1 MSQLATMSSPATL
14 VSLPGELQLMIME
27 RALPYDLESLAL
39 TCKQLHAVAL
49 PLLPG
54 HNALRQ
60 KYRRFHLTDSYNQPE
75 KEDITETV
83 TELLLD
89 IAANPF
95 VAHYI
100 VHGDFG
106 DRVCTDGIRQSPTS
120 YRGAVLQRL
129 EKEQDNLKALVQNSR
144 HLAMLGLD
152 TSVWFDNIVADRDEY
167 DELVD
172 YPLAFLLSLL
182 PNLESLTLPKEWRP
196 SSVFSLPDDWEPVN
210 DIQKGVQD
218 LVNLLVIRANDT
230 EKVVGDQPLRKL
242 HSLHPTKN
250 VDTQFGTD
258 IVTIAPFLALDSL
271 REVHHDS
278 GVCNQVG
285 YLLTKNRKGVSSMSV
300 LDFQAQGKY
309 QVLGRNLETAV
320 FQDVVIS
327 DEACGALFRHMHKLK
342 VLHVEYNMKDEI
354 GYDWE
359 PEKFLS
365 SLMSLGKNLQSLSL
379 LANNLGPDHGRIF
392 LPEGDLMGLHGFEVL
407 TYLKLDTKLFIH
419 SRAVVDNL
427 AAEPTD
433 EDDIETP
440 SLINIAPRKL
450 RTFVLHVPA
459 TQEDYVV
466 MECLFVDLGERR
478 KELPDLKTI
487 KVVIEKQDVWGDDLE
502 DWNEHAEKIKAFCE
516 EKDITVSML

>member
-1 MSQLATMSSPATL
+1 
-14 VSLPGELQLMIME
+14 MIME

-172 YPLAFLLSLL
+172 YPVCCFPEYRSSLL
-182 PNLESLTLPKEWRP
+182 H
-196 SSVFSLPDDWEPVN
+196 
-210 DIQKGVQD
+210 
-218 LVNLLVIRANDT
+218 
-230 EKVVGDQPLRKL
+230 LR
-242 HSLHPTKN
+242 
-250 VDTQFGTD
+250 
-258 IVTIAPFLALDSL
+258 
-271 REVHHDS
+271 
-278 GVCNQVG
+278 
-285 YLLTKNRKGVSSMSV
+285 
-300 LDFQAQGKY
+300 
-309 QVLGRNLETAV
+309 
-320 FQDVVIS
+320 
-327 DEACGALFRHMHKLK
+327 
-342 VLHVEYNMKDEI
+342 
-354 GYDWE
+354 
-359 PEKFLS
+359 
-365 SLMSLGKNLQSLSL
+365 
-379 LANNLGPDHGRIF
+379 
-392 LPEGDLMGLHGFEVL
+392 
-407 TYLKLDTKLFIH
+407 
-419 SRAVVDNL
+419 
-427 AAEPTD
+427 
-433 EDDIETP
+433 
-440 SLINIAPRKL
+440 LIW
-450 RTFVLHVPA
+450 T
-459 TQEDYVV
+459 
-466 MECLFVDLGERR
+466 
-478 KELPDLKTI
+478 
-487 KVVIEKQDVWGDDLE
+487 W
-502 DWNEHAEKIKAFCE
+502 
-516 EKDITVSML
+516 